1 MQSRQDEAGV
11 KTNSISLRADLK
23 NMNFLNIW
31 AWWGEQR
38 NKQRKQMERGRMR
51 IEDETREK
59 EGVLSRPIIYA
70 TNVPGDTNDQ
80 FIVAYQGESN
90 YSVKYL

>member
-1 MQSRQDEAGV
+1 MVTRDKGAEQTRRGSKRIPLGQ
-11 KTNSISLRADLK
+11 
-23 NMNFLNIW
+23 MNFLNIW

-38 NKQRKQMERGRMR
+38 NKQRKQMERRMMR